1 MQPVEFAVWTILA
14 VFTIFFFLNWLLKK
28 RQYRNASVLDTRQKI
43 AEQAALWVVTAW
55 AAVLLVFLFISLNT
69 FYLLVIFP
77 LVYLA
82 ANYQVAKRL
91 TKED

>member
-1 MQPVEFAVWTILA
+1 MKPVEFAVWTILA
-14 VFTIFFFLNWLLKK
+14 VFTIFFFLNWLFRKK
-28 RQYRNASVLDTRQKI
+28 QYRNASLLDPTQKI
-43 AEQAALWVVTAW
+43 AQQAALWVLTTW
-55 AAVLLVFLFISLNT
+55 AAVLLVFLFINLNK

-82 ANYQVAKRL
+82 VNYQVAKRL